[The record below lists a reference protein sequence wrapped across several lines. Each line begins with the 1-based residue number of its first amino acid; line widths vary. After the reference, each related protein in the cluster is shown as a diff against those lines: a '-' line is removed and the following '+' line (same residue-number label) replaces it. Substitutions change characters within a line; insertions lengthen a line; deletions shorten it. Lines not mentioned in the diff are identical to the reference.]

1 LEGARSPCKFHEGH
15 GISRAEANGTDVAL
29 SPVMKRLTTLAILV
43 FGGCADMGAASD
55 SPTGGGGGNVSFG
68 GAQDMGQFRA
78 MLDRGEVPGPGTLDA
93 NGFFNEH
100 FNAIPPN
107 ACTGELCLTPGISI
121 GRDWMT
127 GKHQAT
133 LQIAVST
140 PRDPSEFPRL
150 PMNLV
155 VVVDHSGSMASDM
168 RLEKVKTGLH
178 TLVDNI
184 EDGDRISIISFDDTV
199 TIDAPFT
206 DTVDREALHTTI
218 DRLQPRGGT
227 NIYEGLRQ
235 GFNLLG
241 EYPSNVRQN
250 RVIFLSDGLA
260 TVGDTSQT
268 SILAMAKTWI
278 GKGIGLT
285 TIGVGNDFDV
295 ELMRGLAENG
305 AGNYYFLEDAAAAGE
320 VFTEEL
326 DFFMTPLALDIKI
339 EATAGSGWTL
349 GEVVGSR
356 IWTAGPKTGS
366 MSIPA
371 AFVASRT
378 SQEPG
383 EGRRGGGSMIF
394 IHLEPTADADTKI
407 ADLRLTYRAPGTTET
422 VTQNVALD
430 YASDPLETPDEPYLS
445 GAEMAERYAMYN
457 LFLGFRAATNT
468 YDGSCAAA
476 ALVATRTQAVAW
488 NERHAD
494 PDIEADLVL
503 LDKFLAN
510 LRNSGATSER
520 DLATCP
526 TADEPYGGE
535 PDYDEE
541 WEGGYNHGHYG
552 CMSAS
557 KGSAGWMLVIG
568 ATLFVAARRRRRP
581 AARV

>member
-1 LEGARSPCKFHEGH
+1 
-15 GISRAEANGTDVAL
+15 
-29 SPVMKRLTTLAILV
+29 MKRLTTLAILIL
-43 FGGCADMGAASD
+43 GGCSGDASD
-55 SPTGGGGGNVSFG
+55 SATGGGGGGGNVSFG

-78 MLDRGEVPGPGTLDA
+78 MLERGEVPGPDTLDA

-133 LQIAVST
+133 LQIAIST
-140 PRDPSEFPRL
+140 PRDPADFPRL

-155 VVVDHSGSMASDM
+155 VVVDHSGSMAQDM
-168 RLEKVKTGLH
+168 RLEKVKTGLR

-184 EDGDRISIISFDDTV
+184 DEGDRISIISFDDTV
-199 TIDAPFT
+199 TIDAPFS
-206 DTVDREALHTTI
+206 DTLDRDALHTAI
-218 DRLQPRGGT
+218 NRLQPRGGT
-227 NIYEGLRQ
+227 NIYEGLRR
-235 GFNLLG
+235 GFDLLG

-260 TVGDTSQT
+260 TVGETSQVN
-268 SILAMAKTWI
+268 ILAMAKQQI

-285 TIGVGNDFDV
+285 TIGVGSNFDV

-305 AGNYYFLEDAAAAGE
+305 AGNYYFLEDGAASAE

-326 DFFMTPLALDIKI
+326 DFFMTPLALDITI
-339 EATAGSGWTL
+339 EATASSGWTL

-356 IWTAGPKTGS
+356 IWSAGPQRGS

-394 IHLEPTADADTKI
+394 IHLEPTANATSKI
-407 ADLRLTYRAPGTTET
+407 ADLRLTYRVPGTTET

-430 YASDPLETPDEPYLS
+430 YAADPLETPDDPYLS

-457 LFLGFRAATNT
+457 LFLGFRAATNA
-468 YDGSCAAA
+468 YDGSCAAST
-476 ALVATRTQAVAW
+476 LLATRANAVAW
-488 NERHAD
+488 AERHPD
-494 PDIEADLVL
+494 PDIDADLVL
-503 LDKFLAN
+503 LDMFVSN
-510 LRNSGATSER
+510 LRNSGATQER

-526 TADEPYGGE
+526 AADEPYGEPGYPEPWTGE
-535 PDYDEE
+535 DHH
-541 WEGGYNHGHYG
+541 HGQFG

-557 KGSAGWMLVIG
+557 KGGAGWMVLVG
-568 ATLFVAARRRRRP
+568 ATLFVAVGRRRRR
-581 AARV
+581 AAR

>member
-1 LEGARSPCKFHEGH
+1 
-15 GISRAEANGTDVAL
+15 
-29 SPVMKRLTTLAILV
+29 MKRITTLGMLV
-43 FGGCADMGAASD
+43 LGACAGDLASSGAPGD
-55 SPTGGGGGNVSFG
+55 NGGGGGNVSFG

-78 MLDRGEVPGPGTLDA
+78 MLDRGEVPGPDTLDA

-100 FNAIPPN
+100 FNAIPPSS
-107 ACTGELCLTPGISI
+107 CSGDLCLTPGISI
-121 GRDWMT
+121 GRDWLT

-133 LQIAVST
+133 LQIAVTT

-155 VVVDHSGSMASDM
+155 VVVDHSGSMASDS

-184 EDGDRISIISFDDTV
+184 DDGDRISIISFDDTV
-199 TIDAPFT
+199 TIDAPFS
-206 DTVDREALHTTI
+206 DTLDREKLHTAI
-218 DRLQPRGGT
+218 NGLQPRGGT

-241 EYPSNVRQN
+241 EYPANVRQN

-260 TVGDTSQT
+260 TVGNTSQA
-268 SILAMAKTWI
+268 SIMDMARTWI

-305 AGNYYFLEDAAAAGE
+305 AGNYYFLEDGAAAGE
-320 VFTEEL
+320 VFDEEL
-326 DFFMTPLALDIKI
+326 DFFMTPLALDIQI

-356 IWTAGPKTGS
+356 IWQAGSTRGS
-366 MSIPA
+366 MAIPA

-407 ADLRLTYRAPGTTET
+407 ADLRLTYRAPGSTET
-422 VTQNVALD
+422 ITQNVALD
-430 YASDPLETPDEPYLS
+430 YAADPLETPDDPYLS
-445 GAEMAERYAMYN
+445 GAEMAERFAMYN

-476 ALVATRTQAVAW
+476 ALLATRGNAVAW
-488 NERHAD
+488 AERHPD
-494 PDIEADLVL
+494 PDIDADLVL
-503 LDKFLAN
+503 LDQFVAN
-510 LRNSGATSER
+510 LRAHGATQER
-520 DLATCP
+520 SLDSCP
-526 TADEPYGGE
+526 TADDPYGE
-535 PDYDEE
+535 PDYGDDYY
-541 WEGGYNHGHYG
+541 GDDYHHGHYG

-557 KGSAGWMLVIG
+557 KGGAGWLMLVG
-568 ATLFVAARRRRRP
+568 ATVFVAARRRRR
-581 AARV
+581 RS

>member
-1 LEGARSPCKFHEGH
+1 
-15 GISRAEANGTDVAL
+15 
-29 SPVMKRLTTLAILV
+29 MKRLTTLAILV
-43 FGGCADMGAASD
+43 LGGCAGDMASAP
-55 SPTGGGGGNVSFG
+55 SGNPGGGGGVSFG

-78 MLDRGEVPGPGTLDA
+78 MLERGEVPGPDTLDA

-121 GRDWMT
+121 GRDWLT

-178 TLVDNI
+178 TLVENI
-184 EDGDRISIISFDDTV
+184 EDGDRVSIISFDDTV
-199 TIDAPFT
+199 TIDAPFS
-206 DTVDREALHTTI
+206 DTIDREALHLAI
-218 DRLQPRGGT
+218 DKLRPRGST

-235 GFNLLG
+235 GFSLLG

-260 TVGDTSQT
+260 TVGETSRAN
-268 SILAMAKTWI
+268 ILAMAKTWI

-305 AGNYYFLEDAAAAGE
+305 AGNYYFLEDGAAAGE
-320 VFTEEL
+320 VFSEEL
-326 DFFMTPLALDIKI
+326 DYFMTPLALDIHI

-356 IWTAGPKTGS
+356 IWNAGPRTGS

-394 IHLEPTADADTKI
+394 IHLEPTADANPKI
-407 ADLRLTYRAPGTTET
+407 ADLRLTYRLPGSTET
-422 VTQNVALD
+422 ITQNVTLD
-430 YASDPLETPDEPYLS
+430 YASNPLETPDEPYLS

-457 LFLGFRAATNT
+457 MFLGFRAATNT

-476 ALVATRTQAVAW
+476 ALVATRTQAAAW
-488 NERHAD
+488 NERHQD
-494 PDIEADLVL
+494 PDITADLVL
-503 LDKFLAN
+503 LDQFLAN
-510 LRNSGATSER
+510 LRDHGATSER
-520 DLATCP
+520 DLASCP
-526 TADEPYGGE
+526 TADEPYGGD
-535 PDYDEE
+535 PDY
-541 WEGGYNHGHYG
+541 WEGDGHYHGHHYG

-557 KGSAGWMLVIG
+557 KGGAGWMIILG
-568 ATLFVAARRRRRP
+568 ATVFVAAGRRRRR
-581 AARV
+581 AARA

>member
-1 LEGARSPCKFHEGH
+1 
-15 GISRAEANGTDVAL
+15 
-29 SPVMKRLTTLAILV
+29 MKRLTVSILAMCV
-43 FGGCADMGAASD
+43 GACADMGATSD
-55 SPTGGGGGNVSFG
+55 SAGEGGGGGGNVSFG

-78 MLDRGEVPGPGTLDA
+78 MLDRGEVPGPDTLDA

-107 ACTGELCLTPGISI
+107 SCDGELCLTPGISI
-121 GRDWMT
+121 GRDWLT

-133 LQIAVST
+133 LQIAVNT
-140 PRDPSEFPRL
+140 PHSPEDFPRL

-155 VVVDHSGSMASDM
+155 VVVDHSGSMSSDG

-184 EDGDRISIISFDDTV
+184 DDADRISIVSFDDTV
-199 TIDAPFT
+199 TIDAPFA
-206 DTVDREALHTTI
+206 DTLDRTKLHQAINT
-218 DRLQPRGGT
+218 LQPRGGT
-227 NIYEGLRQ
+227 NIYEGLRS

-241 EYPSNVRQN
+241 EYPSNERQN

-260 TVGDTSQT
+260 TVGDTSQVNIM
-268 SILAMAKTWI
+268 SMARQFI
-278 GKGIGLT
+278 ARGIGLT

-295 ELMRGLAENG
+295 ALMRGLAENG

-326 DFFMTPLALDIKI
+326 DYFMTPLALDVNIS
-339 EATAGSGWTL
+339 ATASSGWTL

-356 IWTAGPKTGS
+356 IWTAGPRTGS

-371 AFVASRT
+371 AFIASRT

-394 IHLEPTADADTKI
+394 IHLEPTADAGSNI
-407 ADLRLTYRAPGTTET
+407 ANLELRYRLPGSNET
-422 VTQNVALD
+422 ITQKVDLD
-430 YASDPLETPDEPYLS
+430 YAADPLETPDDPYLS

-457 LFLGFRAATNT
+457 LFLGFRAATNS

-476 ALVATRTQAVAW
+476 ALLATRSNTVAW
-488 NERHAD
+488 AANHPD
-494 PDIEADLVL
+494 PDIDADLVL
-503 LDKFLAN
+503 LDKFVAN
-510 LRNSGATSER
+510 LRNHGATSER
-520 DLATCP
+520 DLSTCSQ
-526 TADEPYGGE
+526 AEDPYGND
-535 PDYDEE
+535 DYYGDDYY
-541 WEGGYNHGHYG
+541 GDDDVRYG

-557 KGSAGWMLVIG
+557 KGGTGWLVILG
-568 ATLFVAARRRRRP
+568 ATVFVAARRRRSRR
-581 AARV
+581 ARA

>member
-1 LEGARSPCKFHEGH
+1 
-15 GISRAEANGTDVAL
+15 
-29 SPVMKRLTTLAILV
+29 MKRLTTLAILV
-43 FGGCADMGAASD
+43 LGGCADMGSASE
-55 SPTGGGGGNVSFG
+55 SPTGGGGGGNVSFG

-78 MLDRGEVPGPGTLDA
+78 MLERGEVPGADTLDA

-133 LQIAVST
+133 LQIAIST

-155 VVVDHSGSMASDM
+155 VVVDHSGSMAEDM
-168 RLEKVKTGLH
+168 RLEKVKTGLR

-184 EDGDRISIISFDDTV
+184 DEGDRISIISFDDTV
-199 TIDAPFT
+199 TIDAPFS
-206 DTVDREALHTTI
+206 DTLDRDALHTAI
-218 DRLQPRGGT
+218 NRLQPRGGT
-227 NIYEGLRQ
+227 NLYEGLRQ

-260 TVGDTSQT
+260 TVGETSQT
-268 SILAMAKTWI
+268 AILAMAKQNI
-278 GKGIGLT
+278 VKGIGLT
-285 TIGVGNDFDV
+285 TIGVGNNFDV

-305 AGNYYFLEDAAAAGE
+305 AGNYYFLEDGAASAE

-326 DFFMTPLALDIKI
+326 DFFMTPLALDINI
-339 EATAGSGWTL
+339 EATASSGWTL

-356 IWTAGPKTGS
+356 IWSAGPQRGS

-394 IHLEPTADADTKI
+394 IHLEPTANATSKI
-407 ADLRLTYRAPGTTET
+407 ADLRLTYRVPGSTET

-430 YASDPLETPDEPYLS
+430 YAADPLETPDDPYLS

-457 LFLGFRAATNT
+457 LFLGFRAATSS

-476 ALVATRTQAVAW
+476 ALLATRANAVAW
-488 NERHAD
+488 AERHPD
-494 PDIEADLVL
+494 PDIDADLVL
-503 LDKFLAN
+503 LDMFVAN
-510 LRNSGATSER
+510 LRNRGATQER

-526 TADEPYGGE
+526 AADDPYGEPGYEEPWTGE
-535 PDYDEE
+535 DHH
-541 WEGGYNHGHYG
+541 HGHYG

-557 KGSAGWMLVIG
+557 KGGAGWMVLVG
-568 ATLFVAARRRRRP
+568 ATLFVAVGRRRRR
-581 AARV
+581 AAHA

>member
-1 LEGARSPCKFHEGH
+1 
-15 GISRAEANGTDVAL
+15 
-29 SPVMKRLTTLAILV
+29 MKRLTTLTILV
-43 FGGCADMGAASD
+43 VGGCADMGAASE
-55 SPTGGGGGNVSFG
+55 SPGGGGGGNVSFG

-78 MLDRGEVPGPGTLDA
+78 MLERGEVPGPNTLDA

-100 FNAIPPN
+100 FNAIPPTT
-107 ACTGELCLTPGISI
+107 CTGELCLTPGISI
-121 GRDWMT
+121 GRDWLT

-155 VVVDHSGSMASDM
+155 VVVDHSGSMASDS

-184 EDGDRISIISFDDTV
+184 DDGDRISIISFDDTV
-199 TIDAPFT
+199 TIDAPFA
-206 DTVDREALHTTI
+206 DTLDREVLHDAV

-235 GFNLLG
+235 GFGLLG
-241 EYPSNVRQN
+241 EYPTNVRQN

-260 TVGDTSQT
+260 TVGETSQAN
-268 SILAMAKTWI
+268 ILAMAKQWI

-285 TIGVGNDFDV
+285 TIGVGDDFDV
-295 ELMRGLAENG
+295 ELMRGLAETG
-305 AGNYYFLEDAAAAGE
+305 AGNYYFLEDGAAAGE

-326 DFFMTPLALDIKI
+326 DFFMTPLALDINI
-339 EATAGSGWTL
+339 QAIAGSGWTL

-356 IWTAGPKTGS
+356 IWTQGATSGS

-407 ADLRLTYRAPGTTET
+407 ADLRLSYRAPGTTET
-422 VTQNVALD
+422 ITQTVALD
-430 YASDPLETPDEPYLS
+430 YAADPLETPDDPYLS
-445 GAEMAERYAMYN
+445 GAEMAERFAMYN

-476 ALVATRTQAVAW
+476 ALVATRTNAVAW

-494 PDIEADLVL
+494 PDITADLVL

-510 LRNSGATSER
+510 LRNHGATAEI
-520 DLATCP
+520 DLASCP
-526 TADEPYGGE
+526 TADDPYGE
-535 PDYDEE
+535 PNDNDPIYEGDY
-541 WEGGYNHGHYG
+541 GHGAYG

-557 KGSAGWMLVIG
+557 KGGASWMVILGASLVVVAG
-568 ATLFVAARRRRRP
+568 RRRRR
-581 AARV
+581 AARA

>member
-1 LEGARSPCKFHEGH
+1 MMRF
-15 GISRAEANGTDVAL
+15 ANL
-29 SPVMKRLTTLAILV
+29 WIPAILV
-43 FGGCADMGAASD
+43 LGACADMGATSEA
-55 SPTGGGGGNVSFG
+55 PTGGGGGNVSFG

-78 MLDRGEVPGPGTLDA
+78 MLERGEVPGPDTLDA

-107 ACTGELCLTPGISI
+107 TCSGELCLTPGISI
-121 GRDWMT
+121 GRDWLT

-133 LQIAVST
+133 LQIAVTT

-155 VVVDHSGSMASDM
+155 VVVDHSGSMASDS
-168 RLEKVKTGLH
+168 RLVKVKTGLH

-184 EDGDRISIISFDDTV
+184 DDGDRISIISFDDVV

-206 DTVDREALHTTI
+206 DTLDRAKLHTAI
-218 DRLQPRGGT
+218 EGLQPRGGT

-235 GFNLLG
+235 GFTMLG
-241 EYPSNVRQN
+241 EYPESVRQN

-260 TVGDTSQT
+260 TVGDTSQAN
-268 SILAMAKTWI
+268 ILALARDWI
-278 GKGIGLT
+278 RRGIGLT

-295 ELMRGLAENG
+295 ALMRGLAENG
-305 AGNYYFLEDAAAAGE
+305 AGNYYFLEDAAAASE

-326 DFFMTPLALDIKI
+326 DFFMTPLALDINI
-339 EATAGSGWTL
+339 EAIAGSGWTL

-356 IWTAGPKTGS
+356 IWSAGSTRGS
-366 MSIPA
+366 MTIPA

-407 ADLRLTYRAPGTTET
+407 ADLRLSYRVPGTTET
-422 VTQNVALD
+422 ITQNVALD
-430 YASDPLETPDEPYLS
+430 YAADPLETPDDPYLS
-445 GAEMAERYAMYN
+445 GAEMAERFAMYN

-476 ALVATRTQAVAW
+476 ALLATRANAAAW
-488 NERHAD
+488 AERHAD
-494 PDIEADLVL
+494 PDIDADLVL
-503 LDKFLAN
+503 LDQFVTN
-510 LRNSGATSER
+510 LRNHGATSER
-520 DLATCP
+520 ELATCP
-526 TADEPYGGE
+526 SADDPYGDPGYGE
-535 PDYDEE
+535 DYYGD
-541 WEGGYNHGHYG
+541 GYGHGPG

-557 KGSAGWMLVIG
+557 KGGTGWLLAAL
-568 ATLFVAARRRRRP
+568 ATLFVARRRRP
-581 AARV
+581 RSARRS